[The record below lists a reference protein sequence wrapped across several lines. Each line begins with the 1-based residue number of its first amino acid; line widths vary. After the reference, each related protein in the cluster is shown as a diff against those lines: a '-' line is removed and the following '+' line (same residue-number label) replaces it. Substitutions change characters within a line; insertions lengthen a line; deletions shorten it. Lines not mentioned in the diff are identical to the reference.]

1 MNVNPLANEGKELQL
16 FLYRAG
22 RRLFSRQAWVVL
34 SKSLDE
40 RSAEAVPEG
49 IELKEAQECDIERIA
64 DALPDELAGRLTHE
78 KRVAMVRSRFKAG
91 VPCVIAVNSTRSE
104 VLGGCWCRP
113 LARGHGLRALLPG
126 WSNVFEVST
135 LFVTP
140 EARGKSIGTVLM
152 RRACSFMREN
162 GFQGCVSLVWYTRQ
176 PSIKSH
182 LKLGFQPVGE
192 KVTASVL
199 GFRKTWFRSQYR
211 SRALPQF
218 EGQSS

>member
-1 MNVNPLANEGKELQL
+1 MNVKPLADESKEFQL

-40 RSAEAVPEG
+40 KIAGAVPDG
-49 IELKEAQECDIERIA
+49 IALKEAQECDSERIA

-78 KRVAMVRSRFKAG
+78 KRMAMVRSRFKAG
-91 VPCVIAVNSTRSE
+91 VPCVIALNANTSE
-104 VLGGCWCRP
+104 ILGGCWCRP
-113 LARGHGLRALLPG
+113 LADGHALRSLLPG
-126 WSNVFEVST
+126 WSHVFEVST

-140 EARGKSIGTVLM
+140 AARGKRIGTVLM
-152 RRACSFMREN
+152 SRACSFMKEK

-182 LKLGFQPVGE
+182 LKLGFRPVGE

-199 GFRKTWFRSQYR
+199 GIRKTWFRSQYR
-211 SRALPQF
+211 SRALPQYD
-218 EGQSS
+218 GQAS